1 MDKVSLAAVL
11 KNPAMTTTWLTEAG
25 FRNMAASATNLRQ
38 IATLWDA
45 APRTSDL
52 LGLLQ
57 TLLPELGDPD
67 LALNYLERYLSFSL
81 SSRDQAQ
88 SSEGEND
95 RAVLLDQMISQDVAA
110 LPGLLTLFASSQYLA
125 DLLIHD
131 ADQYPRLRKSRGAR
145 CARAVLDAQLEPL
158 IAAAET
164 MDEAMETLRKF
175 KHQQTL
181 RIAFGDLISGHRVE
195 LVAEQISYLAESLCQ
210 GAFAWAMRQLNS
222 TWGVPLKRDGTRSQF
237 VILAMGKLGGRELNY
252 SSDID
257 LLMIYEQDGFVES
270 PTGGK
275 TSRSNEHFFEKLTQT
290 IVKLLNDDTA
300 LGRAY
305 RVDMRLRPHGS
316 RGKICPSL
324 RSVLRYYDLQGRT
337 WERQALIK
345 ARAIAGDIALGQG
358 MMRQL
363 VHWIY
368 RPNLNRMDISGI
380 KALKRK
386 IERRARLEGE
396 EHTNIK
402 TGRGGIRDIEFTIQF
417 LQLLNGCLLKEVR
430 GNNTFR
436 AIKRLER
443 AGCLTVKEGN
453 LLYHNYSWLRKLEH
467 RLQIVH
473 DLQTHTLP
481 SGLSDMEIVARRMN
495 YTNTGDRTALE
506 QFQADLK
513 EKTETNRSILNHLL
527 HGAFSASSAGD
538 ELPEGQSAGFHPEKV
553 PPEVDLILDAYPGEA
568 MIRETLAGYGFRN
581 EMQTYQRLM
590 EMARES
596 TRFLSPRRCQHFFA
610 AITPSLLREA
620 CMMPDPDAT
629 LVALTTI
636 SDSLGAK
643 GVLWELFSFNP
654 PTLRLYIRMCA
665 LTDYLASI
673 LKQNPGM
680 IDELMDALQLQQLPT
695 RLWLEQNL
703 EELSRGAEDL
713 ALVLHSFKNTQ
724 HMRIGVRD
732 LLRRDD
738 IRDIHQALSDVASLC
753 LQSVAKHQYEKMIGR
768 YAQKEKADFLLNE
781 FECPFMILGLGK
793 LGGQEPNYHSD
804 LDVIFLYDSS
814 SKIED
819 YLATDVTQPFFFSEL
834 AAGITRFIAHSPR
847 HGQLYEI
854 DSRLR
859 PTGKSGTLAVSLDE
873 FERYF
878 SSDSGQLWE
887 RQALCKARPVF
898 GESPIAARA
907 MTVVKKV
914 LQQKPW
920 TTEMAA
926 YIRKMRSA
934 LESDCESTNLKRGV
948 GGTIDIE
955 FAIQMLQLKHA
966 REDNRVLVP
975 GTLDAISN
983 LVAGGFLDPQRG
995 DQFTECYRQLRRV
1008 EAQLRLM
1015 NTTARH
1021 DLPTDP
1027 GQLAKLAKL
1036 LDYADSNEMLESIG
1050 NCRKK
1055 VRRLFENIFDEQ

>member
-1 MDKVSLAAVL
+1 MDKDSLAAAL
-11 KNPAMTTTWLTEAG
+11 RNPAMTNAWLTEAG
-25 FRNMAASATNLRQ
+25 FRNMAASATNLQRVAG
-38 IATLWDA
+38 IWNLR
-45 APRTSDL
+45 PRTNDL
-52 LGLLQ
+52 LARLQ
-57 TLLPELGDPD
+57 DLLPTVSDPD
-67 LALNYLERYLSFSL
+67 MAINYLERFLVSESL
-81 SSRDQAQ
+81 ADV
-88 SSEGEND
+88 ND
-95 RAVLLDQMISQDVAA
+95 RASILDDTISQDDAA
-110 LPGLLTLFASSQYLA
+110 LSDLLTLFSSSQYLA
-125 DLLIHD
+125 DLLVSQP
-131 ADQYPRLRKSRGAR
+131 DQYVRLRKTKGKR
-145 CARAVLDAQLEPL
+145 CTREVLDAQLIPL
-158 IAAAET
+158 
-164 MDEAMETLRKF
+164 MEAVGTVDDAMRVLRQF

-181 RIAFGDLISGHRVE
+181 RIAFGDLIEDHRVE
-195 LVAEQISYLAESLCQ
+195 LVAEQISYLAASVCH
-210 GAFAWAMRQLNS
+210 GALTWARRQLES
-222 TWGVPLKRDGTRSQF
+222 QWGMPRKRDGTDCQF

-257 LLMIYEQDGFVES
+257 LFMIYEQDGFLEKQS
-270 PTGGK
+270 TGK
-275 TSRSNEHFFEKLTQT
+275 TTRSNDLFFEKLTQM
-290 IVKLLNDDTA
+290 IVKLLSEDTA
-300 LGRAY
+300 LGRPY

-316 RGKICPSL
+316 RSKVCHSL

-345 ARAIAGDIALGQG
+345 ARPIAGDLALGQG

-363 VHWIY
+363 THWIY
-368 RPNLNRMDISGI
+368 RPNLSHTDISGI

-386 IERRARLEGE
+386 IERRAYLEGE
-396 EHTNIK
+396 DQTNIK
-402 TGRGGIRDIEFTIQF
+402 TGRGGIRDIEFAIQF

-443 AGCLTVKEGN
+443 ADCLTVKEGN

-481 SGLSDMEIVARRMN
+481 GGSNELTVVARRMG
-495 YTNTGDRTALE
+495 YVDTTHQSALD

-527 HGAFSASSAGD
+527 HGAFSASLGKPSNGD
-538 ELPEGQSAGFHPEKV
+538 GVEAELNQENV
-553 PPEVDLILDAYPGEA
+553 PPEVDLILDAYPGEV
-568 MIRETLAGYGFRN
+568 MIRETLSRYGFQD

-590 EMARES
+590 ELARES

-610 AITPSLLREA
+610 AITPALLREA
-620 CMMPDPDAT
+620 CLMPDPDAT
-629 LVALTTI
+629 LVSLATI

-680 IDELMDALQLQQLPT
+680 IDELMDAMQLQQLPT
-695 RLWLEQNL
+695 RAWLDKNL
-703 EELSRGAEDL
+703 TELSRGAEDL

-724 HMRIGVRD
+724 HMRIGIRD
-732 LLRRDD
+732 LLRRDE
-738 IRDIHQALSDVASLC
+738 IRDIHHALSNVASLC
-753 LQSVAKHQYEKMIGR
+753 LESVARQHYEKMIRR
-768 YAQKEKADFLLNE
+768 YAGKGKAEFLLND
-781 FECPFMILGLGK
+781 FECPFVILGLGK

-814 SKIED
+814 SGIED
-819 YLATDVTQPFFFSEL
+819 HLAPEVTAPFFFSEL
-834 AAGITRFIAHSPR
+834 AAGITRFITHSPR

-878 SSDSGQLWE
+878 SSDAGQLWE

-898 GESPIAARA
+898 GEKDCSSRA
-907 MTVVKKV
+907 MALVKRV
-914 LQQKPW
+914 LQGRSW
-920 TTEMAA
+920 TSEMAES
-926 YIRKMRSA
+926 IRNMRA
-934 LESDCESTNLKRGV
+934 AMEKDCKSSNLKRGV

-955 FAIQMLQLKHA
+955 FSIQMLQLKHA
-966 REDNRVLVP
+966 QDDDRVLVP
-975 GTLDAISN
+975 GTLAAISR
-983 LVAGGFLDPQRG
+983 LVAGGFLGEDRG
-995 DQFTECYRQLRRV
+995 SQLAECYGQLRRV

-1021 DLPTDP
+1021 DLPSDP
-1027 GQLAKLAKL
+1027 SQLAKLAML
-1036 LDYADSNEMLESIG
+1036 LDYADASEMLDSIG
-1050 NCRKK
+1050 ACRRV
-1055 VRRLFENIFDEQ
+1055 VRNHFDALFDQQ

>member
-11 KNPAMTTTWLTEAG
+11 KQPAMMTAWLTESG
-25 FRNMAASATNLRQ
+25 FRNMAASATNLQ
-38 IATLWDA
+38 TVAAIWEA
-45 APRTSDL
+45 APRITNL
-52 LGLLQ
+52 LDQLQ
-57 TLLPELGDPD
+57 TLLPEVADPD
-67 LALNYLERYLSFSL
+67 MALNHLERYLSVSTPAA
-81 SSRDQAQ
+81 SADDA
-88 SSEGEND
+88 END
-95 RAVLLDQMISQDVAA
+95 RASTLDQMISQDVAA
-110 LPGLLTLFASSQYLA
+110 LPGLLKLFSSSQYLA
-125 DLLIHD
+125 DLLVSD
-131 ADQYPRLRKSRGAR
+131 VDQYPRLRKNRGAR
-145 CARAVLDAQLEPL
+145 CARAVLDTQLLPL
-158 IAAAET
+158 MDAAET
-164 MDEAMETLRKF
+164 MDDAMRVLRQF

-195 LVAEQISYLAESLCQ
+195 LVAEQISYLAEAVCQ
-210 GAFAWAMRQLNS
+210 GAYAWAVRQLQAKS
-222 TWGVPLKRDGTRSQF
+222 GVPRKKDGNESQF

-270 PTGGK
+270 PTSGK
-275 TSRSNEHFFEKLTQT
+275 TSQGNDLFFDKLAQM
-290 IVKLLNDDTA
+290 IVKLLNDDTS

-316 RGKICPSL
+316 RSKICPSL

-345 ARAIAGDIALGQG
+345 ARAIAGDLALGQG
-358 MMRQL
+358 MLRQL
-363 VHWIY
+363 SHWIY
-368 RPNLNRMDISGI
+368 RPNLNRMDIAGI

-386 IERRARLEGE
+386 IERRAYLEGE
-396 EHTNIK
+396 EYTNIK
-402 TGRGGIRDIEFTIQF
+402 TGHGGIRDVEFTIQF

-430 GNNTFR
+430 GHNTFR

-443 AGCLTVKEGN
+443 ADCLTVKEGN

-473 DLQTHTLP
+473 DLQTHTIP
-481 SGLSDMEIVARRMN
+481 SGQIDLEIVARRMN
-495 YTNTGDRTALE
+495 YSDVSDRTALE
-506 QFQADLK
+506 QFQDDLQ

-527 HGAFSASSAGD
+527 HGAFSARSGSDGEPD
-538 ELPEGQSAGFHPEKV
+538 EQSALHRENV
-553 PPEVDLILDAYPGEA
+553 PPEVDLILDAYPGEV
-568 MIRETLAGYGFRN
+568 MIRETLSGYGFRD

-590 EMARES
+590 ELARES
-596 TRFLSPRRCQHFFA
+596 TRFLSPRRCQQFFA

-620 CMMPDPDAT
+620 CLMPDPDAT
-629 LVALTTI
+629 LVALATI

-695 RLWLEQNL
+695 RAWLEQNL
-703 EELSRGAEDL
+703 NELSRGAEDL
-713 ALVLHSFKNTQ
+713 ALALHSFKNTQ

-732 LLRRDD
+732 LLSRDD
-738 IRDIHQALSDVASLC
+738 IRNIHRALSDVASLC
-753 LQSVAKHQYEKMIGR
+753 LQSVASHHYQKMIQR
-768 YAQKEKADFLLNE
+768 YAQKGKADFLLNE

-793 LGGQEPNYHSD
+793 LGGREPNYHSD

-814 SKIED
+814 SGIED
-819 YLATDVTQPFFFSEL
+819 YLAPEVTAPFFFSEL
-834 AAGITRFIAHSPR
+834 AAGITRFITHSPR
-847 HGQLYEI
+847 HGQLFEI

-878 SSDSGQLWE
+878 SSDTGQLWE
-887 RQALCKARPVF
+887 RQSLCKARPVF
-898 GESPIAARA
+898 GVESITTRA
-907 MTVVKKV
+907 MAVVKQV

-920 TTEMAA
+920 SPDMAV
-926 YIRKMRSA
+926 YIRKMRTTM
-934 LESDCESTNLKRGV
+934 ESDCESTNLKRGI

-966 REDNRVLVP
+966 REDDRVLVP
-975 GTLDAISN
+975 GTLDAISW
-983 LVAGGFLDPQRG
+983 LVAGGFLDSERG
-995 DQFTECYRQLRRV
+995 KQLTECYRQLRRV

-1027 GQLAKLAKL
+1027 SQLAKLAKL
-1036 LDYADSNEMLESIG
+1036 LNYSDADAMLESIKQ
-1050 NCRKK
+1050 CRQT
-1055 VRRLFENIFDEQ
+1055 VRGLFDGIFDQQS

>member
-1 MDKVSLAAVL
+1 MDKDSLAAAL
-11 KNPAMTTTWLTEAG
+11 RNPAMTNAWLTRSG
-25 FRNMAASATNLRQ
+25 FRNMAASATNLHQ
-38 IATLWDA
+38 VA
-45 APRTSDL
+45 AVWNAQPRTNEL
-52 LGLLQ
+52 LGQLQ
-57 TLLPELGDPD
+57 SVLPAVSDPD
-67 LALNYLERYLSFSL
+67 MALNHLERYLFFD
-81 SSRDQAQ
+81 SSDDA
-88 SSEGEND
+88 ND
-95 RAVLLDQMISQDVAA
+95 RTAVLDEMISQDDAA
-110 LPGLLTLFASSQYLA
+110 LPDLLTLFGSSQYLA
-125 DLLIHD
+125 DLLVNESD
-131 ADQYPRLRKSRGAR
+131 EYSRLRKTKGRR
-145 CARAVLDAQLEPL
+145 CTRAILDAQLTPL
-158 IAAAET
+158 MEAAET
-164 MDEAMETLRKF
+164 MDDAMRVLRQF
-175 KHQQTL
+175 KHHQTL
-181 RIAFGDLISGHRVE
+181 RIAFGDLIVGDRVE
-195 LVAEQISYLAESLCQ
+195 LVAEQISYLAAAVCQ
-210 GAFAWAMRQLNS
+210 RALTWARRQLES
-222 TWGVPLKRDGTRSQF
+222 KWGVPRKRDGSESQF

-257 LLMIYEQDGFVES
+257 LVMIYEQDGFLETES
-270 PTGGK
+270 SGK
-275 TSRSNEHFFEKLTQT
+275 TSRTNDWFFEKLTQM
-290 IVKLLNDDTA
+290 IVKLLNEDTS

-316 RGKICPSL
+316 RSKVCHSL

-345 ARAIAGDIALGQG
+345 ARPIAGDLALGQG

-363 VHWIY
+363 SHWIY
-368 RPNLNRMDISGI
+368 RPNLSHTDISGI

-386 IERRARLEGE
+386 IERRAYLEGE
-396 EHTNIK
+396 DRTNIK
-402 TGRGGIRDIEFTIQF
+402 TGRGGIRDIEFAIQF

-443 AGCLTVKEGN
+443 ADCLTVKEGN

-481 SGLSDMEIVARRMN
+481 GSQNALKVVARRMS
-495 YTNTGDRTALE
+495 YEPTDHQSALD

-527 HGAFSASSAGD
+527 HGAFRAPSARADDVSGIDTSLIR
-538 ELPEGQSAGFHPEKV
+538 ENV
-553 PPEVDLILDAYPGEA
+553 PPEVDLILDAYPGEV
-568 MIRETLAGYGFRN
+568 MIRETLSGYGFQD

-590 EMARES
+590 ELARES

-620 CMMPDPDAT
+620 CLMPDPDAT
-629 LVALTTI
+629 LVSLATI

-654 PTLRLYIRMCA
+654 PTLQLYIRMCA
-665 LTDYLASI
+665 LTGYLASI

-680 IDELMDALQLQQLPT
+680 IDELMDALQLQKLPT
-695 RLWLEQNL
+695 RSWLEQNL
-703 EELSRGAEDL
+703 TELSRGAEDL

-724 HMRIGVRD
+724 HMRIGIRD

-738 IRDIHQALSDVASLC
+738 IRSIHQALSDVASLC
-753 LQSVAKHQYEKMIGR
+753 LESVAKHHYEKMIR
-768 YAQKEKADFLLNE
+768 RFADKGKTEFLLNE
-781 FECPFMILGLGK
+781 FECPFVILGLGK
-793 LGGQEPNYHSD
+793 LGGEEPNYHSD

-814 SKIED
+814 SGIDDHLVPE
-819 YLATDVTQPFFFSEL
+819 VTAPFFFSEL
-834 AAGITRFIAHSPR
+834 AAGITRFITHSPR

-878 SSDSGQLWE
+878 SSDAGQLWE
-887 RQALCKARPVF
+887 RQSLCKARPLF
-898 GESPIAARA
+898 GQDRCASRA
-907 MTVVKKV
+907 MALVKRV
-914 LQQKPW
+914 LQEKPW
-920 TTEMAA
+920 TAEMARS
-926 YIRKMRSA
+926 IRKMRA
-934 LESDCESTNLKRGV
+934 VMEKDCEPSNLKRGV

-966 REDNRVLVP
+966 RDDDRVLVP
-975 GTLDAISN
+975 GTLAAISR
-983 LVAGGFLDPQRG
+983 LIGGGFLNVNRG
-995 DQFTECYRQLRRV
+995 YQLTECYSQLRRV

-1021 DLPTDP
+1021 DLPSEP
-1027 GQLAKLAKL
+1027 SQLAKLAML
-1036 LDYADSNEMLESIG
+1036 LDYSDASEMLDSIE
-1050 NCRKK
+1050 NCRRV
-1055 VRRLFENIFDEQ
+1055 VRQHFDALFDDQ

>member
-1 MDKVSLAAVL
+1 MDKASLADLL
-11 KNPAMTTTWLTEAG
+11 KKPAMTTAWLTEAG
-25 FRNMAASATNLRQ
+25 FRNMAASPVNLRQ
-38 IATLWDA
+38 VSKLWNA
-45 APRTSDL
+45 EARQSDL

-57 TLLPELGDPD
+57 TLLPEVGDPD
-67 LALNYLERYLSFSL
+67 MALNHLERYLSFNVP
-81 SSRDQAQ
+81 SSGATR
-88 SSEGEND
+88 SSEDEND
-95 RAVLLDQMISQDVAA
+95 RAALLDEMISQDVAA
-110 LPGLLTLFASSQYLA
+110 LPGLLTLFSSSQYLA
-125 DLLIHD
+125 DLLVND
-131 ADQYPRLRKSRGAR
+131 TDQYPRLRKNRGAR
-145 CARAVLDAQLEPL
+145 CARAVLDAQLNPL
-158 IAAAET
+158 IEAAET
-164 MDEAMETLRKF
+164 MEEAMETLRRF

-195 LVAEQISYLAESLCQ
+195 LVAEQISFLAETLCQ
-210 GAFAWAMRQLNS
+210 GAFTWAMRQLNS
-222 TWGVPLKRDGTRSQF
+222 SLGVPRKRDGSRSQF

-257 LLMIYEQDGFVES
+257 LMMIYEQDGFVEA
-270 PTGGK
+270 PDGTK
-275 TSRSNEHFFEKLTQT
+275 TSHSNEKFFEELTHT
-290 IVKLLNDDTA
+290 IVKLLTDDTSR
-300 LGRAY
+300 GRAY

-316 RGKICPSL
+316 RGKICSSL

-386 IERRARLEGE
+386 IERRAHLEGE
-396 EHTNIK
+396 ERSNIK
-402 TGRGGIRDIEFTIQF
+402 TGRGGIRDVEFAIQF

-430 GNNTFR
+430 GKNTFR

-443 AGCLTVKEGN
+443 ADCLTVKEGN

-473 DLQTHTLP
+473 DLRTHTLP
-481 SGLSDMEIVARRMN
+481 SSQNDTKIVARRMN
-495 YTNTGDRTALE
+495 YTDTIDRTALE
-506 QFQADLK
+506 QFQDDL
-513 EKTETNRSILNHLL
+513 EDKTETNRSILNHLL
-527 HGAFSASSAGD
+527 HGAFSVPSVDDD
-538 ELPEGQSAGFHPEKV
+538 EPADQRDGFDAENV
-553 PPEVDLILDAYPGEA
+553 PPEVDLILDAYPGEV
-568 MIRETLAGYGFRN
+568 MIRETLSSYGFQD
-581 EMQTYQRLM
+581 EMKTYERLM

-596 TRFLSPRRCQHFFA
+596 TGFLSPRRCQHFFA
-610 AITPSLLREA
+610 AITPALLREA
-620 CMMPDPDAT
+620 SLMPDPDAT
-629 LVALTTI
+629 LVALATI

-665 LTDYLASI
+665 LSDYLASI

-680 IDELMDALQLQQLPT
+680 IDELMDALQLQQLPS
-695 RLWLEQNL
+695 RSWLEQNL

-713 ALVLHSFKNTQ
+713 ALALHSFKSTQ

-738 IRDIHQALSDVASLC
+738 IRDIHQALSNVASLC
-753 LQSVAKHQYEKMIGR
+753 LQSVAQHHYEKMIRR
-768 YAQKEKADFLLNE
+768 YAEKGNADFLLSE
-781 FECPFMILGLGK
+781 FECPFIILGLGK

-819 YLATDVTQPFFFSEL
+819 YLAPDITQPFFFSEL
-834 AAGITRFIAHSPR
+834 AAGITRFIAHSPQ
-847 HGQLYEI
+847 HGQLYDI

-859 PTGKSGTLAVSLDE
+859 PTGKSGTLAVSFDE

-878 SSDSGQLWE
+878 SSNTGQLWK
-887 RQALCKARPVF
+887 RQALCKARPIF
-898 GESPIAARA
+898 GEEPIAARA
-907 MTVVKKV
+907 MAVVTQILK
-914 LQQKPW
+914 QKPW
-920 TTEMAA
+920 ASEMAA
-926 YIRKMRSA
+926 YIRKMRSV
-934 LESDCESTNLKRGV
+934 LESDCEPTNLKRGI

-955 FAIQMLQLKHA
+955 FAIQMLQLKHV
-966 REDNRVLVP
+966 RENDRVLVP

-983 LVAGGFLDPQRG
+983 LVAGGFLDLQRG
-995 DQFTECYRQLRRV
+995 DQLTDCYRQLRRV

-1036 LDYADSNEMLESIG
+1036 LNYVDSNEMLKSIET
-1050 NCRKK
+1050 CRQK
-1055 VRRLFENIFDEQ
+1055 VRRLFDDIFDEQ

>member
-11 KNPAMTTTWLTEAG
+11 QNPAMTTTWLTESG
-25 FRNMAASATNLRQ
+25 FRNMIASAANLRQ
-38 IATLWDA
+38 VATLWEA
-45 APRTSDL
+45 APRTSNL
-52 LGLLQ
+52 LGLLE
-57 TLLPELGDPD
+57 TLLPDVSDPD
-67 LALNYLERYLSFSL
+67 AALNHLERFLSFH
-81 SSRDQAQ
+81 DTAQ
-88 SSEGEND
+88 SSEDEND
-95 RAVLLDQMISQDVAA
+95 RSVLLDQMLAQDTAA
-110 LPGLLTLFASSQYLA
+110 LLGMLTLFSSSQYLA
-125 DLLIHD
+125 DQLVN
-131 ADQYPRLRKSRGAR
+131 APEQYPELRKNRGAR
-145 CARAVLDAQLEPL
+145 CAREVLDARLNPL
-158 IAAAET
+158 MEAAET
-164 MDEAMETLRKF
+164 TEEAMQALRQF

-181 RIAFGDLISGHRVE
+181 RIAYGDLVSGHRVE
-195 LVAEQISYLAESLCQ
+195 LVAEQISYLAEALCQ
-210 GAFAWAMRQLNS
+210 GAFAWAVRQLKS
-222 TWGVPLKRDGTRSQF
+222 TTGVPRKRDGSESQF

-270 PTGGK
+270 PAGGK
-275 TSRSNEHFFEKLTQT
+275 TSRTNEQFFEKLTQT
-290 IVKLLNDDTA
+290 IVKLLNEDTA

-324 RSVLRYYDLQGRT
+324 RTVLRYYDLQGRT

-358 MMRQL
+358 MLHQL
-363 VHWIY
+363 SHWVY

-380 KALKRK
+380 EALKRK

-396 EHTNIK
+396 EYTNIK
-402 TGRGGIRDIEFTIQF
+402 TGRGGIRDIEFAIQF

-430 GNNTFR
+430 GKNTFR

-481 SGLSDMEIVARRMN
+481 SSQNDLKIVARRMN
-495 YTNTGDRTALE
+495 YVDTDDCTALE
-506 QFQADLK
+506 QFQDDLK
-513 EKTETNRSILNHLL
+513 EKTEMNRSILNHLL
-527 HGAFSASSAGD
+527 HGAFGSPPDD
-538 ELPEGQSAGFHPEKV
+538 EEQPAEQRKDVDPENV
-553 PPEVDLILDAYPGEA
+553 PPEVDLILDAYPGEM
-568 MIRETLAGYGFRN
+568 MIRETLSGYGFRD

-620 CMMPDPDAT
+620 CLMPDPDAT
-629 LVALTTI
+629 LVALATI

-680 IDELMDALQLQQLPT
+680 IDELMDALQLQQLPS
-695 RLWLEQNL
+695 RAWLGQNL
-703 EELSRGAEDL
+703 NELSRGAEDL

-753 LQSVAKHQYEKMIGR
+753 LQSVTRHHYEKMIRR
-768 YAQKEKADFLLNE
+768 YAEKGKVDFLLNE
-781 FECPFMILGLGK
+781 FECPFTILGLGK
-793 LGGQEPNYHSD
+793 LGGREPNYHSD

-814 SKIED
+814 SGIEEH
-819 YLATDVTQPFFFSEL
+819 LASEVTPPFFFSEL
-834 AAGITRFIAHSPR
+834 AAEITRFIMHSPR
-847 HGQLYEI
+847 YGQLFEI

-873 FERYF
+873 FKRYF
-878 SSDSGQLWE
+878 SSDTGQLWE

-898 GESPIAARA
+898 GEAAIATQA
-907 MTVVKKV
+907 MAVVKQV

-920 TTEMAA
+920 SSDMAT

-934 LESDCESTNLKRGV
+934 LETDCEPTNLKRGI

-966 REDNRVLVP
+966 REDDRVLVP

-983 LVAGGFLDPQRG
+983 LVAGGFLDLRRG
-995 DQFTECYRQLRRV
+995 NELTACYRQLRQV

-1036 LDYADSNEMLESIG
+1036 LDHADADEMLEAIAT
-1050 NCRKK
+1050 CRQQ
-1055 VRRLFENIFDEQ
+1055 VRGLFDDIFDQQ

>member
-11 KNPAMTTTWLTEAG
+11 QNPAMTNTWLTEAG
-25 FRNMAASATNLRQ
+25 FRNMAASSSNLLQVAEIWNSQTR
-38 IATLWDA
+38 AV
-45 APRTSDL
+45 DL
-52 LGLLQ
+52 LGQLQ
-57 TLLPELGDPD
+57 NLLPEVSDPD
-67 LALNYLERYLSFSL
+67 MALNHLERYLSASNKTD
-81 SSRDQAQ
+81 SSP
-88 SSEGEND
+88 GGND
-95 RAVLLDQMISQDVAA
+95 RAALLDEMISKDVAA
-110 LPGLLTLFASSQYLA
+110 LPWMLMLFASSQYLA

-131 ADQYPRLRKSRGAR
+131 LDAYPRVRATKGRR
-145 CARAVLDAQLEPL
+145 CTRAILDRQLAPSIDAAQT
-158 IAAAET
+158 I
-164 MDEAMETLRKF
+164 DEATRVICHF

-181 RIAFGDLISGHRVE
+181 RIAYGDLIVGHRVE

-210 GAFAWAMRQLNS
+210 GAFVWASRHLKAQ
-222 TWGVPLKRDGTRSQF
+222 WGRPLKRDGSESQY

-257 LLMIYEQDGFVES
+257 LVMIYEQDGNLQS
-270 PTGGK
+270 PTTGNP
-275 TSRSNEHFFEKLTQT
+275 SRTNDQYFEKLTQL
-290 IVKLLNDDTA
+290 IVKLLGDETPM
-300 LGRAY
+300 GRAY

-316 RGKICPSL
+316 RSKICHSL

-345 ARAIAGDIALGQG
+345 ARPIAGDLKLGRG
-358 MMRQL
+358 ILRQL
-363 VHWIY
+363 SHWIY
-368 RPNLNRMDISGI
+368 RPNLSRTDISGI

-386 IERRARLEGE
+386 IERRALLEGE
-396 EHTNIK
+396 DRTNIK
-402 TGRGGIRDIEFTIQF
+402 TGRGGIRDIEFAIQF

-430 GNNTFR
+430 GHNTFR

-443 AGCLTVKEGN
+443 ADCLTVKEGN

-481 SGLSDMEIVARRMN
+481 SGAKDLKVVARRMN
-495 YTNTGDRTALE
+495 YIDSNQQTALE
-506 QFQADLK
+506 QFQSDL
-513 EKTETNRSILNHLL
+513 EERTETNRSILNHLL
-527 HGAFSASSAGD
+527 HGAFSVPPGQGYETDGLSAKLHQD
-538 ELPEGQSAGFHPEKV
+538 NV
-553 PPEVDLILDAYPGEA
+553 PPEVDLILDAYPGEV
-568 MIRETLAGYGFRN
+568 MIRETLSRYGFRD

-590 EMARES
+590 ELARES
-596 TRFLSPRRCQHFFA
+596 TPFLSARRCQHFFA
-610 AITPSLLREA
+610 AITPSLLQEA
-620 CMMPDPDAT
+620 CLMPDPDAT

-680 IDELMDALQLQQLPT
+680 IDELMDALQLQQLPS
-695 RLWLEQNL
+695 RSWLEQNL
-703 EELSRGAEDL
+703 KELSRGAEDL

-738 IRDIHQALSDVASLC
+738 IRDIHRALSDVSSLC
-753 LQSVAKHQYEKMIGR
+753 LESVAFHHYQKMIRRHAGEG
-768 YAQKEKADFLLNE
+768 KSDFLLNE
-781 FECPFMILGLGK
+781 FECPFVILGLGK
-793 LGGQEPNYHSD
+793 LGGEEPNYHSD

-814 SKIED
+814 SGIED
-819 YLATDVTQPFFFSEL
+819 HLAPEVTAPFFFSEL
-834 AAGITRFIAHSPR
+834 AADITRFIAHSPSQ
-847 HGQLYEI
+847 GQLYEI

-859 PTGKSGTLAVSLDE
+859 PTGKSGTLAVSFDE

-878 SSDSGQLWE
+878 SSDTGQLWE

-898 GESPIAARA
+898 GEQSITDKA
-907 MTVVKKV
+907 MGLVRRLLTE
-914 LQQKPW
+914 KPW
-920 TTEMAA
+920 SADMAGS
-926 YIRKMRSA
+926 IRKMRSA
-934 LESDCESTNLKRGV
+934 MEADCEQTNLKRSV

-966 REDNRVLVP
+966 RDDERVLVP
-975 GTLDAISN
+975 GTIEAISN
-983 LVAGGFLDPQRG
+983 LVSAGFLDASVG
-995 DQFTECYRQLRRV
+995 DQLTERYSQLRRI

-1021 DLPTDP
+1021 DLPSDP
-1027 GQLAKLAKL
+1027 GQLAKLAML
-1036 LDYADSNEMLESIG
+1036 LEHSDSDEMLESIK
-1050 NCRKK
+1050 NCRQT
-1055 VRRLFENIFDEQ
+1055 VREKFDRLFDAQ